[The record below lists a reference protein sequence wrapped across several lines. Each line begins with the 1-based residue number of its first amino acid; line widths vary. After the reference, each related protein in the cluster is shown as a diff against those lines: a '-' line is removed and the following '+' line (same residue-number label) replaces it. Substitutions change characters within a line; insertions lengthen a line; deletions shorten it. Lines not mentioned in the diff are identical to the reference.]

1 MFNIAVVGCGLI
13 GGKRAEAL
21 KYFPDCHLELVYDI
35 DIERAKGFAER
46 YGCSPAQS
54 SEEIFSNWKIDIVI
68 VSTINKFS
76 VPISV
81 EALRADKHV
90 LCEKP
95 PGRNLEEAKDLF
107 QVAMQSRGKLKI
119 GFNHRYHPAISRA
132 KDLVDAGAIGEV
144 FYIRSRYGH
153 GGRPGY
159 ENEWRGNID
168 LSGGGEL
175 IDQGIHILDL
185 FNWFMGRFS
194 QIFGCTNAY
203 FYKPD
208 DENRPNAP
216 GAWEDNVFA
225 LLKASDGKIASFH
238 ASCTQWKNLFSFE
251 IFGKDGYL
259 LVEGLGGS
267 YGTETLR
274 IGKRKLVNGYKLLVD
289 TEGKIPNPSNEPI
302 TSQLITNNVS
312 SRYAGGAPD
321 EEAFEFTG
329 PDISWKEEWRDFLS
343 AIRDNRDPL
352 GDVHDGLK
360 TMELVDAIYRSARE
374 GRVINLS

>member
-1 MFNIAVVGCGLI
+1 MFNIAIIGCGLI
-13 GGKRAEAL
+13 GGKRAATLEQ
-21 KYFPDCHLELVYDI
+21 FPDCYLESVYDLDQGRMKRFI
-35 DIERAKGFAER
+35 ER

-54 SEEIFSNWKIDIVI
+54 PEEIFSNRKIDIVI
-68 VSTINKFS
+68 VSVINKFS

-81 EALRADKHV
+81 AALRADKHV

-95 PGRNLEEAKDLF
+95 PGRNLEEAKDLY
-107 QVAMQSRGKLKI
+107 QVAKQSKGKLKI

-132 KDLVDAGAIGEV
+132 KGLVDAGAIGEV

-159 ENEWRGNID
+159 EKEWRANID

-175 IDQGIHILDL
+175 VDQGIHILDL
-185 FNWFMGRFS
+185 FNWFMGGFS
-194 QIFGCTNAY
+194 KIFGCTNAY

-208 DENRPNAP
+208 YGNRPNTP
-216 GAWEDNVFA
+216 NAWEDNVFA

-251 IFGKDGYL
+251 IFGRGGYL
-259 LVEGLGGS
+259 IIEGLGGS
-267 YGTETLR
+267 YGVETIK
-274 IGKRKLVNGYKLLVD
+274 IGKRKQ
-289 TEGKIPNPSNEPI
+289 EGGP
-302 TSQLITNNVS
+302 
-312 SRYAGGAPD
+312 PD
-321 EEAFEFTG
+321 EEVIEFPGT
-329 PDISWKEEWRDFLS
+329 DISWEEEWRNFLS
-343 AIRDNRDPL
+343 AIRDNRNPL

-374 GRVINLS
+374 GRVINLL